1 MATARREQGFTL
13 IESLVALVILA
24 FAAVSLLAAS
34 EAHVARIGGLESR
47 ALAEIAAENHLAE
60 LELGLAED
68 DAAAELLGRA
78 FRITATRSPSP
89 DPDLV
94 QIDITVT
101 DDATAATLRG
111 FSGFIDG
118 GIAP

>member
-1 MATARREQGFTL
+1 MASARSDQGFTL
-13 IESLVALVILA
+13 IESLVALAILA

-47 ALAEIAAENHLAE
+47 ALAEVAAENHLAE

-68 DAAAELLGRA
+68 EAAAQLLGRE
-78 FRITATRSPSP
+78 FQITATRTPSP

-94 QIDITVT
+94 QIDVTVT
-101 DDATAATLRG
+101 ETATATTLRG

-118 GIAP
+118 GIAQ